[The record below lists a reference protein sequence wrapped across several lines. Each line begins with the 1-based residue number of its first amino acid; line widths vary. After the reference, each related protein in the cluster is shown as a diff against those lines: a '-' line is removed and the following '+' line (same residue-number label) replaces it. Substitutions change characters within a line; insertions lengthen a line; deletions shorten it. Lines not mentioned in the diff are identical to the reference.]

1 MAEPTRVENN
11 GTGVEDRLDNEP
23 IGEPNTEGVTIEFRA
38 DDDGNSGGSD
48 GRFDARDTASPKRE
62 SERETE
68 ADIPAEAVTPKQ
80 RNRGKRLD
88 DAATAFGGMVVL
100 ASTLIASR
108 YGEVWLVSETE
119 ANQLGSAIV
128 KLAKRLPVPTERIGI
143 GLDVMALTGALG
155 AVFGTR
161 YVAWRRQKA
170 IGMSDAELAALMQ
183 MAANAQNQYMHA
195 NPNGASA
202 RMPDGLE
209 VAE

>member
-1 MAEPTRVENN
+1 
-11 GTGVEDRLDNEP
+11 
-23 IGEPNTEGVTIEFRA
+23 
-38 DDDGNSGGSD
+38 
-48 GRFDARDTASPKRE
+48 
-62 SERETE
+62 
-68 ADIPAEAVTPKQ
+68 
-80 RNRGKRLD
+80 
-88 DAATAFGGMVVL
+88 MVVL